1 MQLSTQNSK
10 ELHFDPG
17 TQEEAAEA
25 YDIAAI
31 KFRGVSAVTNF
42 DINRYNV
49 DRIMSS
55 NMLLPSD
62 LAKKTKPNEPPPP
75 PPAGTSIMIQTNKT
89 KDQSENFR
97 SATEGEISNMHFSNS
112 SSLVTSLSNSREAT
126 PERGNNTSVGI
137 FYSKG
142 DESRIFCNMVPVAS
156 WIPAGQMGPDVP
168 VFTGSL
174 DSWTDV

>member
-1 MQLSTQNSK
+1 
-10 ELHFDPG
+10 LHSDTG

-62 LAKKTKPNEPPPP
+62 LAKKARPIEPPPP
-75 PPAGTSIMIQTNKT
+75 ASTLIAMQTNKR
-89 KDQSENFR
+89 KNLSGNLQSP
-97 SATEGEISNMHFSNS
+97 AEGEISKHFSNS
-112 SSLVTSLSNSREAT
+112 SSLVTSLNNSREAT
-126 PERGNNTSVGI
+126 PERGNSSAGI

-142 DESRIFCNMVPVAS
+142 DDSRIFCNMVPMAS
-156 WIPAGQMGPDVP
+156 WIPAGQMGPHVP
-168 VFTGSL
+168 VFSGSL
-174 DSWTDV
+174 DGWTEV

>member
-1 MQLSTQNSK
+1 
-10 ELHFDPG
+10 LHSDIG

-42 DINRYNV
+42 EINRYNV

-62 LAKKTKPNEPPPP
+62 LAKKARPIEPPPP
-75 PPAGTSIMIQTNKT
+75 ASIPITIQTNKT
-89 KDQSENFR
+89 KDQSRNFQ
-97 SATEGEISNMHFSNS
+97 SAVEGEISQHFSNS

-126 PERGNNTSVGI
+126 PERGNTSTGI

-142 DESRIFCNMVPVAS
+142 DDSRIFCNMVPMAS
-156 WIPAGQMGPDVP
+156 WIPAGQMGPDGSG
-168 VFTGSL
+168 FSGSL
-174 DSWTDV
+174 DSWTEV